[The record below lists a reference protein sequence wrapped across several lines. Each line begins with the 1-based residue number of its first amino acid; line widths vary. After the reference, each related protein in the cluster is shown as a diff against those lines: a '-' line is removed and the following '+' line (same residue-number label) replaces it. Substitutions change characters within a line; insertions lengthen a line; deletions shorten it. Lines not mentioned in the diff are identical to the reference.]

1 MFTVGSADLA
11 VHAVA
16 VAATVN
22 DLNHV
27 VHKAATDAPGV
38 DVDRLGREV
47 DRSSEAAGV
56 DRHTA
61 PCRVSGTA

>member
-1 MFTVGSADLA
+1 MFAAGPADRGVYA
-11 VHAVA
+11 IAK
-16 VAATVN
+16 AATVN

-47 DRSSEAAGV
+47 DGSSEAAGV